1 MKRDIARELYRS
13 YRSGYKKKKEVVEQ
27 ERSAT
32 GEPEKISN
40 LINELVQNREWRQGI
55 AEGNLFSDWAQIVG
69 SEVSEHTTPITLF
82 EGKLTIQLHQLL
94 GVLNFV

>member
-27 ERSAT
+27 ERSLN

-40 LINELVQNREWRQGI
+40 LMNELVQNREWRQGI
-55 AEGNLFSDWAQIVG
+55 AEGNLFSDWARSFCGLATWRCYWFIG
-69 SEVSEHTTPITLF
+69 RELSSRCT
-82 EGKLTIQLHQLL
+82 
-94 GVLNFV
+94 